1 MWFRKDPVHFM
12 DSSCRFLIFSGR
24 IRCRSDCFPVGG
36 NVWNIPFPVR
46 WLPDR
51 NTASLIRV
59 FSGGFRSFSGMETA
73 GMLRKVHGF
82 QPVPDRIRR
91 SEASTWVPTKKFLNR
106 DQDLVKTKSLDSV
119 SLDSSG
125 RNHFRTSII
134 ARNQQHHGISS
145 FLLENSTILSS

>member
-24 IRCRSDCFPVGG
+24 IRCRSDCFPVDG

-91 SEASTWVPTKKFLNR
+91 SEASTWVYQHFIAF
-106 DQDLVKTKSLDSV
+106 
-119 SLDSSG
+119 
-125 RNHFRTSII
+125 RN
-134 ARNQQHHGISS
+134 A
-145 FLLENSTILSS
+145 